1 MSLPSPE
8 ATAYSDW
15 PPRSELASG
24 VRYRAQR
31 GILQQNHHLSQRC
44 WFESTLALERRN
56 KLFERKIL
64 VGERREGR
72 RTNPTQDLTR
82 TGIATQTGA
91 ENHRIGQRADEVL
104 GARAVA
110 VGDKRSHTQVI
121 FTHVAMQ
128 QRFEGSDECHEQCAA
143 LFAAEAL
150 GRL

>member
-15 PPRSELASG
+15 PPRKRACVRRSLQGATRHSATKSSLEPAPLVRERARARAS
-24 VRYRAQR
+24 
-31 GILQQNHHLSQRC
+31 QQ
-44 WFESTLALERRN
+44 AL
-56 KLFERKIL
+56 RKEDP

-110 VGDKRSHTQVI
+110 VGDK
-121 FTHVAMQ
+121 
-128 QRFEGSDECHEQCAA
+128 
-143 LFAAEAL
+143 
-150 GRL
+150 